1 MHMDEAIEKVTAA
14 LVEKEFG
21 ILTTIDVKATLKKKL
36 DVNFRPYMILGAC
49 NPEFAY
55 KAFQSEDKIGTMLP
69 CKVVLQDAGDGT
81 VEVSAVD
88 PMASIQAIENPDL

>member
-36 DVNFRPYMILGAC
+36 DVDFRTYMIIGA
-49 NPEFAY
+49 
-55 KAFQSEDKIGTMLP
+55 
-69 CKVVLQDAGDGT
+69 
-81 VEVSAVD
+81 
-88 PMASIQAIENPDL
+88 